1 MTDKTN
7 LTKNIFPL
15 NEKESFKTNLNS
27 SISEVLYKYVCLIT
41 EYILFIS
48 ENFKNE
54 NKNKVY
60 LKFILIRGLDTIT
73 NVFNLILFYTKN
85 LDITY
90 FHSQKAFYFYV
101 EFIEQIS
108 NDKNSFL
115 NLSSRDAIMYVYK
128 KTIFLINQD
137 NKKNTNSLDNNH
149 LELLNEYIIV
159 NKLLFVKLLSEDSFI
174 EIHEKKELIN
184 KISKINHKINSIL
197 FSKKE
202 ELESIQFFIHDNQ
215 HHFSNLN
222 NINIFN
228 DKITIFL
235 KTFN

>member
-7 LTKNIFPL
+7 LSKNIFL
-15 NEKESFKTNLNS
+15 LSDKESFKTNLNS

-41 EYILFIS
+41 EYILFIT
-48 ENFKNE
+48 ENLK

-108 NDKNSFL
+108 NDKNLFL

-137 NKKNTNSLDNNH
+137 NKKNTNNNLDNNH
-149 LELLNEYIIV
+149 HELLNEYIIV
-159 NKLLFVKLLSEDSFI
+159 NKLLFIKLLSEDGFI
-174 EIHEKKELIN
+174 EIHEKKELIH
-184 KISKINHKINSIL
+184 KISKINHKINSHL

-202 ELESIQFFIHDNQ
+202 DLESIQFFIQ
-215 HHFSNLN
+215 HHFSIINNLN
-222 NINIFN
+222 LFNEKINSFLN
-228 DKITIFL
+228 KI
-235 KTFN
+235 KKNK

>member
-1 MTDKTN
+1 MAE
-7 LTKNIFPL
+7 KNIFPL
-15 NEKESFKTNLNS
+15 NDKESFKTCLHS
-27 SISEVLYKYVCLIT
+27 SISEVLCKYVCLIT
-41 EYILFIS
+41 EYILFIT
-48 ENFKNE
+48 ENLK

-60 LKFILIRGLDTIT
+60 LKFIVIRGLDTIT

-137 NKKNTNSLDNNH
+137 NKKNADPLLKDNNY
-149 LELLNEYIIV
+149 LDLLNEYIIV
-159 NKLLFVKLLSEDSFI
+159 NKLLFIQLLSEDNFI
-174 EIHEKKELIN
+174 ENLEKKELIN
-184 KISKINHKINSIL
+184 KISKINNKLNSIS
-197 FSKKE
+197 FKKE
-202 ELESIQFFIHDNQ
+202 DLESIQFFIYNHQDD
-215 HHFSNLN
+215 FSNLN

-228 DKITIFL
+228 VKITNFFKSFIQL
-235 KTFN
+235 KN

>member
-7 LTKNIFPL
+7 LSKNIFL
-15 NEKESFKTNLNS
+15 LSDKESFKTNLNS

-41 EYILFIS
+41 EYILFIT
-48 ENFKNE
+48 ENLK

-108 NDKNSFL
+108 NDKNLFL

-137 NKKNTNSLDNNH
+137 NKKNTNNNLDNNH
-149 LELLNEYIIV
+149 HELLNEYIIV
-159 NKLLFVKLLSEDSFI
+159 NKLLFIKLLSEDGFI
-174 EIHEKKELIN
+174 EIHEKKELIH
-184 KISKINHKINSIL
+184 KISKINHKINSHL

-202 ELESIQFFIHDNQ
+202 DLESIQFFIQ
-215 HHFSNLN
+215 HHFSIINNLN
-222 NINIFN
+222 SFNEKINS
-228 DKITIFL
+228 FL
-235 KTFN
+235 KKNK